1 MPEET
6 AMSDLEKIIM
16 EEISSLEEMRL
27 IDVIGFIRYLK
38 AEKPIRQEWI
48 TGWYE
53 SALQSIHDRE
63 EKSNANIEELQ
74 KNDRDV

>member
-1 MPEET
+1 MG
-6 AMSDLEKIIM
+6 DLEKIIM

-48 TGWYE
+48 AGWYE
-53 SALQSIHDRE
+53 SAIKSMHERE
-63 EKSNANIEELQ
+63 DELKITPADLEKQIS
-74 KNDRDV
+74 KKRSG